1 VRWTSSADLL
11 RRLPARFLSHG
22 MLNHA
27 WYGFILAVIVF
38 LAVLSS
44 MSWLERELT
53 PPVRANVQAG
63 EKESPSSS
71 SSVEESERS
80 RPLEEYEQE
89 IANDLFGSQPEE
101 EEDSESGVSLEEI
114 PLSEKDLGLELVGTI
129 VGEDSEQNIAIIEDT
144 RKNEQDMYREGDRI
158 KNVTIQKILRDN
170 VVIVQSDEQK
180 ILTMQYEKLRDK
192 DVASGER
199 KVAPKSGASMDREK
213 NISRDYVMQSLQNM
227 SKLMQD
233 ALIQPYME
241 NGETKGFQLDNIR
254 SGSFYDR
261 IGLRNKD
268 VILQVDG
275 KNLKSPQQMME
286 FTQKLSSK
294 DRVELTIQR
303 NGQKRNISYSL
314 Q

>member
-1 VRWTSSADLL
+1 MRWTNSANLV
-11 RRLPARFLSHG
+11 RGIPARFMSEGILR
-22 MLNHA
+22 HA
-27 WYGFILAVIVF
+27 WYGLLLAVIVF

-44 MSWLERELT
+44 MSWLEQELT
-53 PPVRANVQAG
+53 PPVRANVEAG
-63 EKESPSSS
+63 EKNSRSSS

-80 RPLEEYEQE
+80 RPLQEYEQD
-89 IANDLFGSQPEE
+89 IAGDLFGSQPEE

-114 PLSEKDLGLELVGTI
+114 PLSEKDLGLELMGTI
-129 VGEDSEQNIAIIEDT
+129 VGNDSEQNIAIIEDT

-158 KNVTIQKILRDN
+158 RNVTIQKILRDN

-180 ILTMQYEKLRDK
+180 ILTMQYEKLRDE
-192 DVASGER
+192 DVASGDR
-199 KVAPKSGASMDREK
+199 KVASRSRESTDRERS
-213 NISRDYVMQSLQNM
+213 ISRDYVTQSLQNM

-233 ALIQPYME
+233 ALIKPYME
-241 NGETKGFQLDNIR
+241 SGETKGFQLDNIR

-275 KNLKSPQQMME
+275 KNLQSPQQMME

>member
-1 VRWTSSADLL
+1 MRWRNSSDLA
-11 RRLPARFLSHG
+11 RAISARFLSGG
-22 MLNHA
+22 MLRHA
-27 WYGFILAVIVF
+27 WYGLLLAGVVF

-44 MSWLERELT
+44 MSWLEQELT
-53 PPVRANVQAG
+53 PPVQANVEAG
-63 EKESPSSS
+63 EKDSPSSS
-71 SSVEESERS
+71 SSVEESDRS
-80 RPLEEYEQE
+80 RPLQEYERG
-89 IANDLFGSQPEE
+89 IAGDLFGPQPEE

-129 VGEDSEQNIAIIEDT
+129 VGEDSSQNIAIIEDT

-158 KNVTIQKILRDN
+158 RKVTIQKILRDN
-170 VVIVQSDEQK
+170 VIIVQSDEQK

-199 KVAPKSGASMDREK
+199 KVASGSSGSADRER
-213 NISRDYVMQSLQNM
+213 NISRDYVMQSLRNM

-233 ALIQPYME
+233 ALIKPYME

-261 IGLRNKD
+261 IGLRNED

-275 KNLKSPQQMME
+275 QNLKSPQQMME
-286 FTQKLSSK
+286 FTQKLSRK

>member
-1 VRWTSSADLL
+1 
-11 RRLPARFLSHG
+11 
-22 MLNHA
+22 
-27 WYGFILAVIVF
+27 
-38 LAVLSS
+38 
-44 MSWLERELT
+44 MSWLEQELT
-53 PPVRANVQAG
+53 PPVQANVEAG
-63 EKESPSSS
+63 EKDSPSSS
-71 SSVEESERS
+71 SSVEESDRS
-80 RPLEEYEQE
+80 RPLQEYERG
-89 IANDLFGSQPEE
+89 IAGDLFGPQPEE

-129 VGEDSEQNIAIIEDT
+129 VGEDSSQNIAIIEDT

-158 KNVTIQKILRDN
+158 RKVTIQKILRDN
-170 VVIVQSDEQK
+170 VIIVQSDEQK
-180 ILTMQYEKLRDK
+180 ILTRQYEKLRDK

-199 KVAPKSGASMDREK
+199 KVASGSSGSADRER
-213 NISRDYVMQSLQNM
+213 NISRDYVMQSLRNM

-233 ALIQPYME
+233 ALIKPYME

-261 IGLRNKD
+261 IGLRNED

-275 KNLKSPQQMME
+275 QNLKSPQQMME
-286 FTQKLSSK
+286 FTQKLSRK